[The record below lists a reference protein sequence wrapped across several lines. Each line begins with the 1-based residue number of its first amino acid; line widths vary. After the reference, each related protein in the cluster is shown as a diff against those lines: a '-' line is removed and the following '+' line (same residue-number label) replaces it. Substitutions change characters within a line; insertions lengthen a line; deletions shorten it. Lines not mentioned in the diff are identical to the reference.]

1 VSLPPGVAVKS
12 PKPVESA
19 RSGFTRLEFSINDL
33 AKDAVSAVK
42 IEFALNGKPADGKKV
57 LRVAAIATVTSRV
70 FNPNPVNNSNFELT
84 TFGEEK

>member
-1 VSLPPGVAVKS
+1 
-12 PKPVESA
+12 
-19 RSGFTRLEFSINDL
+19 
-33 AKDAVSAVK
+33 VK